1 VDGRL
6 GEVLPPRCD
15 LCGRKARQGGGRPFG
30 GYSLVQFADHA
41 PQETGGLS
49 EGLSWFCPAHADAAR
64 TLTALPRAQALTK
77 LRADYTAAL
86 TKSPRRGLLRRRR
99 SPPSH
104 RR

>member
-1 VDGRL
+1 M
-6 GEVLPPRCD
+6 LPPRCD

-64 TLTALPRAQALTK
+64 KLTDLSRAAALTR
-77 LRADYTAAL
+77 LRADYTAAA
-86 TKSPRRGLLRRRR
+86 TGKQRRGWLRRRR
-99 SPPSH
+99 ESPPSH